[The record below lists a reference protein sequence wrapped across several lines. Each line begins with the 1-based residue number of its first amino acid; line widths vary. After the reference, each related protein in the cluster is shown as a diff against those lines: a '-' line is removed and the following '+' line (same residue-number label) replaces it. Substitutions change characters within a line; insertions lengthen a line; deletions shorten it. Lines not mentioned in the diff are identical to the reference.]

1 MRDCDA
7 HHHVLQVDDVVV
19 GVVRAAGRFVHRA
32 HDVLWTD
39 GSAGDKRGTS
49 MFHGVFL
56 HLFMGGGAVKSV
68 HSQDLDHS
76 T

>member
-39 GSAGDKRGTS
+39 GSAGDERGTS
-49 MFHGVFL
+49 RGMFSAFIHGR
-56 HLFMGGGAVKSV
+56 KC
-68 HSQDLDHS
+68 
-76 T
+76 